1 MTTAL
6 SPSALANFPPA
17 GVDEFKSAAVLE
29 VDLTTIG
36 GPILSI
42 TVVGPT
48 RITRSDPFD
57 PGDGKQMIATEI
69 VSMVLNGGAPDF
81 PITVLE
87 QGDRQ
92 SRGMIQQKGPD
103 SWFPANSFFDVFVEV
118 QTPLGNF
125 LNNDPIRLFEMI
137 DEIPPLQAQYR
148 PDVAFLGV
156 DLFAQDGQK
165 VGVLR
170 HAAHFVGQHPS
181 FSVAKGGPSGLS
193 SAGLFDVPT
202 TATPRIPALD
212 LGISEA
218 DELDAFSYGM
228 DFINLASGMMEMRFS
243 VDPSAL
249 GTPGSDV
256 NREATKTPNEAHGDE
271 FWNSFANIVS
281 NSQQLDE
288 DGNTAP
294 PFPLQISDDVDGLTE
309 PPTSFV
315 DPNGDG
321 VPENPVY
328 FSLSKGSASLGGM
341 SGADILVTS
350 GGSPPTVFIPFSDL
364 GLMEDD
370 DVDALCLKLEDP
382 NQGGD
387 PIKTVIFSLAPAS
400 PTLELGGGFSAADL
414 FFVRAAGP
422 ANPRRPPRLLPLVFW
437 AWAARLRDRTT
448 ISTLLSVRWS
458 RRTTSTTPTFSSNSM
473 TCPSKL
479 GGTHTRVAVGING
492 EAYESS
498 DSDFVLQ
505 ELAMAWLSG
514 VSPQDTPINVRTRP
528 YEKVPG
534 RLSSGF
540 IAEINSPTPGR
551 LDVKP
556 WETGKP
562 GTSWTSSWK
571 SIMVAKRCTTAS
583 RFAPRDH
590 NREAPRG
597 V

>member
-1 MTTAL
+1 MFRSVRSYCPLPSPSRRSKSPAKTTLLAMCVLAMTTAL

-422 ANPRRPPRLLPLVFW
+422 ANPSPPAPVASASILG
-437 AWAARLRDRTT
+437 
-448 ISTLLSVRWS
+448 
-458 RRTTSTTPTFSSNSM
+458 
-473 TCPSKL
+473 L
-479 GGTHTRVAVGING
+479 GG
-492 EAYESS
+492 
-498 DSDFVLQ
+498 
-505 ELAMAWLSG
+505 
-514 VSPQDTPINVRTRP
+514 
-528 YEKVPG
+528 
-534 RLSSGF
+534 
-540 IAEINSPTPGR
+540 PTPGPDNN
-551 LDVKP
+551 LNALKCTVVEEDYFHHSNLQFKLNDMP
-556 WETGKP
+556 IETWGH
-562 GTSWTSSWK
+562 TH
-571 SIMVAKRCTTAS
+571 S
-583 RFAPRDH
+583 RRRR
-590 NREAPRG
+590 NQRRG
-597 V
+597 L